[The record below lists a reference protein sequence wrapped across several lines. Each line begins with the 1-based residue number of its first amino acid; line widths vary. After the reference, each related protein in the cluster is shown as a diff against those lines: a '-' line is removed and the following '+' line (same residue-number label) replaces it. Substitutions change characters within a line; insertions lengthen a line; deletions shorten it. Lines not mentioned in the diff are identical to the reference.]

1 MLRAIFLDSRIPF
14 PDLYLAAEVD
24 MDPTF
29 DPMRGKLRGGQ
40 PHNTPVYQLVPVPY
54 GHDIASIFEID
65 ATTVN
70 RADSLVPKHSF
81 VRLKHLCTGI
91 RLGYG
96 RGGGSVGKD
105 SLSILCGWSVGP
117 WGIRVNWLRSESAGV
132 MMG

>member
-1 MLRAIFLDSRIPF
+1 MLRATFLDSRIPF

-96 RGGGSVGKD
+96 RLDVYCVGQDSHFFRVGRGASV
-105 SLSILCGWSVGP
+105 LCGLTLQRVGS
-117 WGIRVNWLRSESAGV
+117 WGL
-132 MMG
+132 